1 MSNTDQATLAAT
13 QSQRPP
19 FYRDATVVKWLA
31 QVLALLLVLFTLIF
45 LSSQAQ
51 SNLEAKGIATGYE
64 FLGTALGSDL
74 GSGIDTNPD
83 TSGRALWAGG
93 VNTIRLSVA
102 GIIAA
107 TILGVLVGVGRLSSN
122 WIVSRICS
130 VFVETLRNI
139 PLLVQI
145 ILIFVV
151 IASLP
156 RVVAD
161 QGPVHGWLHI
171 SNKGVSIPRVFISD
185 GFYQWAVFLII
196 GALAGW
202 LVMRRRS
209 RLHDA
214 TGRDTY
220 PVLSFAAV
228 VAVFAVAG
236 WFLHPVFGWVGSIF
250 DLVAAGIDSLTQPVV
265 QAVLSVAA
273 LAAAALW
280 IRRFLNRR
288 RTPAGLTK
296 LTDDDYF
303 RILFAVA
310 GAVIVIL
317 FVTLGW
323 PGLSSWII
331 NSGRDLFE
339 VLGDKFGDGR
349 TGQPIDAKRPD
360 IEQLG
365 NFPNYGPA
373 GLNLI
378 QGLAAVYFG
387 VVLYTA
393 AFIAEIV
400 RGGILAVPKGQ
411 TEAAQA
417 VGLRRVTMLRRV
429 ILPQAFRVILPPLGN
444 QYLNLTKN
452 TSLAIAVGYSDLV
465 QVGQT
470 VYNQTGKTLE
480 VVSIWMLFYL
490 ACSLTISVVV
500 NFFNVR
506 LKIVER

>member
-1 MSNTDQATLAAT
+1 MSNTEQATLAAT

-31 QVLALLLVLFTLIF
+31 QVLALMLVLFALIF
-45 LSSQAQ
+45 LSSRAQ
-51 SNLEAKGIATGYE
+51 SNLEAKAIGTGYD

-83 TSGRALWAGG
+83 TSGRALWVGM
-93 VNTIRLSVA
+93 VNTIRLSIG

-122 WIVSRICS
+122 WLVKRISS

-139 PLLVQI
+139 PLVVQI

-156 RVVAD
+156 RVQAD
-161 QGPVHGWLHI
+161 QGPVPGWLHI
-171 SNKGVSIPRVFISD
+171 SNKGVSIPRVFWGD
-185 GFYQWAVFLII
+185 GFYQWMVFILI
-196 GALAGW
+196 GAAVGW
-202 LVMRRRS
+202 FVMRARRRRHEDS
-209 RLHDA
+209 
-214 TGRDTY
+214 GRETY
-220 PVLSFAAV
+220 PALSFTAV
-228 VAVFAVAG
+228 VAVFGVVG
-236 WFLHPVFGWVGSIF
+236 WFLHPVFGWVGDIF
-250 DLVAAGIDSLTQPVV
+250 DAIAGAVDSLTQGIVRV
-265 QAVLSVAA
+265 VLSVLAVLVAA
-273 LAAAALW
+273 QW
-280 IRRFLNRR
+280 IRRFLARR
-288 RTPAGLTK
+288 RTPAGLMK

-303 RILFAVA
+303 RIIFAA
-310 GAVIVIL
+310 AAAAIAIL
-317 FVTLGW
+317 FVTIGW

-349 TGQPIDAKRPD
+349 SGQPIDAKRPD

-373 GLNLI
+373 GLNFT

-393 AFIAEIV
+393 AFAAEIV
-400 RGGILAVPKGQ
+400 RGGILAVSKGQ

-452 TSLAIAVGYSDLV
+452 TSLAIAIGYSELV

-490 ACSLTISVVV
+490 ACSLTISAVV